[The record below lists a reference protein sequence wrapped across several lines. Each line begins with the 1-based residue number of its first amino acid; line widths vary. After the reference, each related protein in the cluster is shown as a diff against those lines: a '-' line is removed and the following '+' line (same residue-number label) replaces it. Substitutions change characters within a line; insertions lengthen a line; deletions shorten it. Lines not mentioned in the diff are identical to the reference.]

1 MNDLASLFPTGEY
14 VDSANRG
21 IKKLKY
27 YDPIPRALLDIGL
40 KLNAHPHTAGLDPAT
55 AARLVRLYA
64 GDSLDADSDMEAI
77 GRAVKGNIPAAIR
90 EVVERAKLFALARVG
105 DLGFQI
111 NHTDIIFAAKGME
124 EHMALLNGTQSHQVS
139 PVEVLGSVMGAQI
152 AEGVRSGIAALVN
165 GAAFE
170 ADAVGSGR

>member
-1 MNDLASLFPTGEY
+1 MNAIQNTMDGIDGKSRDLIVVLTTNF
-14 VDSANRG
+14 VD
-21 IKKLKY
+21 KLPPAIMRPGRL
-27 YDPIPRALLDIGL
+27 DTIIPL
-40 KLNAHPHTAGLDPAT
+40 KEADPAT

-111 NHTDIIFAAKGME
+111 NHTDIVFAAKGME